1 VWLGGGSRRP
11 ATFIVAAGGGC
22 SVGALRLGVRV
33 SGVRGL
39 GLLLC
44 VFLGALCW
52 SSVAESKEVHVY
64 NSSFG
69 GMGSGPGEFESP
81 GGVAVNDVTHDVYV
95 VDRGNDR
102 VEEFDSTGAYIR
114 EFNGSGLLAGEE
126 KEAGS
131 GGQPGEKLTGRFS
144 GPSEIAVDNSTGPSR
159 EDVYVVDRG
168 HGVIDKF
175 SSTGAYQGQLTE
187 TPLHETTG
195 GPFEAGAG
203 HPRSIQGIAVDNNGV
218 VWVSIFEGPI
228 YSFSNTSTVTE
239 LETPLNRSAGG
250 LSVDNDDDLY
260 FYRGQGI
267 VVETNSAGEILSNP
281 LDGDEDA
288 FRVAVDPVGREVYL
302 DNIDGIEVFSFS
314 GERIESFGEGH
325 FTEDG
330 EEPLVFS
337 DALAVDASSDTV
349 FTADQSTDK
358 VSIYRAVVLPDVSL
372 TPVTG
377 QSTTGFTL
385 NGTVNPEGGP
395 VTSCAFEF
403 GTAAEY
409 ATTKTYGRK
418 LPCEQS
424 LGSIGSGKSSVPV
437 SVRVGG
443 LEPETEYDY
452 RLVAGNTAPVN
463 SPTANEAVFAGPLL
477 GGQFVTDASSDSV
490 TLQAPIDPN
499 GADTRYFVEYGPTA
513 GYGSYAP
520 VPPPGEDLGA
530 AIGVQDVS
538 VHLQGL
544 EADTTYHYRFV
555 AVQDGEIFEEPDASF
570 TTQGVGGFGAL
581 LDGRAWELVSPANKK
596 GALIELFEEGGQVQA
611 ASDGSGVTYVTQGPS
626 VGEDPAGHATYS
638 QVVSRRDPEGKWE
651 SVDLTL
657 PGQLPEKEESALHIS
672 QFELE
677 YHLFSPDLTSAI
689 VQPQV
694 AGTPP
699 LAPEITKEQTLYLG
713 DTVNDSFLPL
723 ITGANSDGVEI
734 DELARTVSEWQL
746 NFLDATPDL
755 QHVVFKTPLAL
766 TPEATDEENIN
777 EGVVG
782 EIQSNLYEWNDGE
795 LQLVNI
801 LPEEGGVTLV
811 AHGRLSDGIPPVRL
825 AGVGDIN
832 GLGRGGVQRDMSVDG
847 RRVAWTWGEPYPGA
861 GESKLYRGL
870 FVRDMVEKRTVR
882 VGGPGA
888 VYQTMSSDGSRIFF
902 LENGDLY
909 EYEFETEKQID
920 LTSDHAISEASG
932 HVQELVS
939 DVSKDGSYVYFVASG
954 ALADANGGVKGADNL
969 YLLHD
974 TGEAW
979 TTTFIA
985 ILSSEDRPSWYAQA
999 GSGPPFLAHV
1009 SSRVSPDGQFLAF
1022 MSDRSLT
1029 HYDNTDAASGQPDEE
1044 VYLYNADTD
1053 KITCA
1058 SCNPTGA
1065 RPVGVFDTPQV
1076 TLLVD
1081 RDGVWTSTL
1090 SSPEDPHSNHWLAGS
1105 IPGWNNLDNGN
1116 AVYQPRY
1123 LSDSGRLFF
1132 DSPDALVAGDT
1143 NGLEDAYE
1151 FEPAGVG
1158 SCVTGGAGFSERL
1171 EGCVGLVSSG
1181 TSSSESA
1188 FYDASENGDDV
1199 FFATTAKLVGED
1211 YDKGYDVY
1219 DAHVCSEAV
1228 PCKEEVVRPPACDSG
1243 DSCKVAPTPQ
1253 PEIFGPAPSATFSG
1267 QGNLVTPSP
1276 SKSVVVTEA
1285 QKRAN
1290 ALSMCRKK
1298 KGKKRKTCEAQVR
1311 KRYPLKGSPAHKK
1324 ASGKRKSR

>member
-1 VWLGGGSRRP
+1 VDIS
-11 ATFIVAAGGGC
+11 
-22 SVGALRLGVRV
+22 RLGTRV

-39 GLLLC
+39 GILLC
-44 VFLGALCW
+44 VLLGALCW
-52 SSVAESKEVHVY
+52 SSVAEGKEVHVY
-64 NSSFG
+64 SSSFG
-69 GMGSGPGEFESP
+69 GTGSGSGEFESP

-102 VEEFDSTGAYIR
+102 VEEFDSAGTYMR
-114 EFNGSGLLAGEE
+114 ELNGSGLLAGEE

-187 TPLHETTG
+187 TPLVKNDDGEVTG

-203 HPRSIQGIAVDNNGV
+203 HPRSIQGIAVDNKGV
-218 VWVSIFEGPI
+218 VWVNIYEGPV

-239 LETPLNRSAGG
+239 RETLLKGSAGG
-250 LSVDNDDDLY
+250 LSVDDEDDLY
-260 FYRGQGI
+260 FYRGHGI
-267 VVETNSAGEILSNP
+267 VVEANSVGEILSNP

-325 FTEDG
+325 FPEDG

-337 DALAVDASSDTV
+337 DDLAVDASTGTV
-349 FTADQSTDK
+349 FVADQSTGK
-358 VSIYRAVVLPDVSL
+358 ISIYKAVILPDVSL

-377 QSTTGFTL
+377 QSTSGFTL
-385 NGTVNPEGGP
+385 NGTVNPEGSS
-395 VTSCAFEF
+395 VTSCVFEF
-403 GTAAEY
+403 GTAVEY
-409 ATTKTYGRK
+409 AATKTYGRK

-424 LGSIGSGKSSVPV
+424 LASLGSGKSPVPV
-437 SVRVGG
+437 GVRVEG
-443 LEPETEYDY
+443 LVPETEYDY

-490 TLQAPIDPN
+490 TLQAPVDPN
-499 GADTRYFVEYGPTA
+499 GADTHYFVEYGPTT

-530 AIGVQDVS
+530 TIGVQDLS

-555 AVQDGEIFEEPDASF
+555 VEQDGESFEKPDATF
-570 TTQGVGGFGAL
+570 TTQGTGGFGAL

-596 GALIELFEEGGQVQA
+596 GALIALFEVGGQVQA

-638 QVVSRRDPEGKWE
+638 QVLSRRDPEDRWD
-651 SVDLTL
+651 SLDLTL
-657 PGQLPEKEESALHIS
+657 PGQLPGNEESTLSIS
-672 QFELE
+672 QFEFE
-677 YHLFSPDLTSAI
+677 YHLFSPDLTSAV

-694 AGTPP
+694 GGTPP
-699 LAPEITKEQTLYLG
+699 LAPEITKEQSLYLG
-713 DTVNDSFLPL
+713 DTVNGRFLPL
-723 ITGANSDGVEI
+723 VTAANSGGVEI
-734 DELARTVSEWQL
+734 DALAKTTSVWQL
-746 NFLDATPDL
+746 NFLDATPDS

-766 TPEATDEENIN
+766 TPEAIDEENLN
-777 EGVVG
+777 EGLSGTGQV
-782 EIQSNLYEWNDGE
+782 QSNLYEWSGGE

-801 LPEEGGVTLV
+801 LPEEGGVALV

-832 GLGRGGVQRDMSVDG
+832 GLGSGGVQRDMSNDG
-847 RRVAWTWGEPYPGA
+847 RRVAWTWGEPYPD
-861 GESKLYRGL
+861 GEEAKLYRGL

-882 VGGPGA
+882 IGGPSA
-888 VYQTMSSDGSRIFF
+888 VYQTMNSDGSEIIY

-909 EYEFETEKQID
+909 EYDFETEKQTD
-920 LTSDHAISEASG
+920 LTNDYGAGETSAN
-932 HVQELVS
+932 VQELVS
-939 DVSKDGSYVYFVASG
+939 DVSEDGSYVYFVASG
-954 ALADANGGVKGADNL
+954 ALPDANGGVKGADNL

-974 TGEAW
+974 TGKAW
-979 TTTFIA
+979 ATTFIA
-985 ILSSEDRPSWYAQA
+985 TLSAEDRPSWYAA
-999 GSGPPFLAHV
+999 TSGLPFLAHI
-1009 SSRVSPDGQFLAF
+1009 SSRVSPNGQFLAF

-1029 HYDNTDAASGQPDEE
+1029 PYDNTDAVSGQPDEE
-1044 VYLYNADTD
+1044 VYLYNANTD

-1065 RPVGVFDTPQV
+1065 RPVGVFDTPQA

-1081 RDGVWTSTL
+1081 RDGLWTSTL
-1090 SSPEDPHSNHWLAGS
+1090 SSPIDPHSNHWLAGS
-1105 IPGWNNLDNGN
+1105 IPGWNNLSNGN

-1171 EGCVGLVSSG
+1171 GGCVGLVSSG

-1267 QGNLVTPSP
+1267 QGNLTTLPP
-1276 SKSVVVTEA
+1276 SKPVVVTEA

-1290 ALSMCRKK
+1290 ALSACRKK
-1298 KGKKRKTCEAQVR
+1298 KGKKRRTCEAQAR
-1311 KRYPLKGSPAHKK
+1311 KRYPLKPVGRR
-1324 ASGKRKSR
+1324 SGKAKATGRKAIEGGVG